1 MGVVVRASRCGSGGI
16 VPDDVHLV
24 FSLVVRRRRHTEKC
38 QRTWTCDVE
47 LFSVVSR
54 LDQDHVRIVV
64 VRYAEDRR
72 LDAGKVA

>member
-1 MGVVVRASRCGSGGI
+1 M
-16 VPDDVHLV
+16 PDDVHLV
-24 FSLVVRRRRHTEKC
+24 FSLVVRRCRHTEKC

-64 VRYAEDRR
+64 VRYAEDGR